1 MLNVKDF
8 RTERGL
14 TSTQVVAVMREQY
27 PGYDKYLNSKVENPE
42 RYGVRIVNDA
52 ERLLEEA
59 FAKTAPEPR
68 KRDYRRLPQRIQCR
82 LSKTEYARLQRAL
95 RRNGFDTLQA
105 GMTYIIS
112 RYLAEEDMR
121 HGI

>member
-1 MLNVKDF
+1 MLNVKEF

-42 RYGVRIVNDA
+42 KYGVRIVNDA

-59 FAKTAPEPR
+59 FAKTVPEAR
-68 KRDYRRLPQRIQCR
+68 KRDTRRLPQRIQCR
-82 LSKTEYARLQRAL
+82 LSKTDYARLQQAL
-95 RRNGFDTLQA
+95 KREGFDTVQA
-105 GMTYIIS
+105 GVSALIA
-112 RYLAEEDMR
+112 RYLNEQ
-121 HGI
+121 GF

>member
-14 TSTQVVAVMREQY
+14 TSTQIVAVMREQY

-42 RYGVRIVNDA
+42 KYGVRIVNDA

-59 FAKTAPEPR
+59 FSRTAPEPR
-68 KRDYRRLPQRIQCR
+68 KRDCRRLPQRIQCR
-82 LSKTEYARLQRAL
+82 LSKTDYTRLQQAL
-95 RRNGFDTLQA
+95 KREGYDTIQA
-105 GMTYIIS
+105 GITALIE
-112 RYLAEEDMR
+112 RYLNEQ
-121 HGI
+121 GV